1 MKTLLTLAVF
11 LLFFANANA
20 QFFSA
25 LTERADKAK
34 DRILLIEEGDFEC
47 SEDIESLVKKYWKI
61 GKGVELKTTGEITAM
76 LTPENAFKYMVLTGD
91 EKMEATY
98 NGSSAA
104 SVVGMVLYLGE
115 NAMRRNE
122 LNIDRKFVF
131 KVSFPS
137 CVISEA
143 EVLFICQHFKNYLNN
158 SVPNNQKKSVIPVEK
173 TQSIQNLTLLIP
185 NNATELDIAAIKKAY
200 KYPCKLVA
208 PSEIEK
214 NILAK
219 TAGFAYV
226 NILWSDKR
234 FAWESVIISC
244 VNSKVL
250 TTAKNDYFKAAVNKK
265 KWDKATQ
272 PLAICRTKSK
282 LAAYE
287 FKSINKTIFTAIE
300 GK

>member
-1 MKTLLTLAVF
+1 MKTLLTF
-11 LLFFANANA
+11 FFSMLFFVSANA

-34 DRILLIEEGDFEC
+34 DRILLIEQGDFEC
-47 SEDIESLVKKYWKI
+47 SEDIEALIKKYWKI
-61 GKGVELKTTGEITAM
+61 GNGIEVKTSDEITAI
-76 LTPENAFKYMVLTGD
+76 LTPENAFKYMILTGD
-91 EKMEATY
+91 EKMEAKSY
-98 NGSSAA
+98 GSSAA
-104 SVVGMVLYLGE
+104 PVIGMVLYLGE
-115 NAMRRNE
+115 NAMIRNE

-137 CVISEA
+137 CVVSEA
-143 EVLFICQHFKNYLNN
+143 EVLFICQHFENYLNN
-158 SVPNNQKKSVIPVEK
+158 SVANNQKKSVIPVDK

-185 NNATELDIAAIKKAY
+185 NNATELELAAIKKAY
-200 KYPCKLVA
+200 KYPCELVD
-208 PSEIEK
+208 PSVITK

-219 TAGFAYV
+219 STGFAYL

-244 VNSKVL
+244 ENSEVL
-250 TTAKNDYFKAAVNKK
+250 SSAKNDYFKATVNKK

-272 PLAICRTKSK
+272 PLAICRSKSK

-287 FKSINKTIFTAIE
+287 FKTLNKSVLTSIE
-300 GK
+300 QQ

>member
-1 MKTLLTLAVF
+1 MKTLLSLAFSIF
-11 LLFFANANA
+11 LFGSANA

-25 LTERADKAK
+25 LTERADKVK

-47 SEDIESLVKKYWKI
+47 SDDIASLVKKYWTI
-61 GKGVELKTTGEITAM
+61 GKGVELKTTDEITAM
-76 LTPENAFKYMVLTGD
+76 LTPEDAFKYMVLTGD
-91 EKMEATY
+91 EKMEAKH

-104 SVVGMVLYLGE
+104 AVIGIVLYLGE
-115 NAMRRNE
+115 NAMIRNDI
-122 LNIDRKFVF
+122 NIDRKFVF

-143 EVLFICQHFKNYLNN
+143 EVLFICQHFENYLNN
-158 SVPNNQKKSVIPVEK
+158 SVPNNQKKSVIPAEK

-208 PSEIEK
+208 PGEIEK

-219 TAGFAYV
+219 SADFAYL

-234 FAWESVIISC
+234 FAWESIIISC
-244 VNSKVL
+244 KNSEVL
-250 TTAKNDYFKAAVNKK
+250 TTAKNDYFKASVNKK
-265 KWDKATQ
+265 KWDKTTQ
-272 PLAICRTKSK
+272 PIAICRTKSK
-282 LAAYE
+282 LAVYE
-287 FKSINKTIFTAIE
+287 FKSLNKTVFNAIE